1 MSLPIKLWTN
11 VFNMKSTVKN
21 LLVAFLITFF
31 PIAILFA
38 PLIINYNK
46 SASNTKILNKDY
58 SHLSRQ
64 EIINKLNQDFVLPEN
79 LKLEYQGKVFDI
91 STASISASIN
101 TDKIAGNILYRRLD
115 EGLFNYVKYFFNP
128 KEFSLSINYDS
139 PQLNQVIENITS
151 QIDKPFIP
159 TELILKDKKI
169 STNSGSI
176 GLSVD
181 KNKLQEQILNNLS
194 YGNFSETISIPVNY
208 IGSIPDENQINQTI
222 SRTQKIIGKSIVLIT
237 PSDRV
242 TINDQTLI
250 SWVDFDNG
258 FQKDKIASYSQNTAQ
273 SFKHDPIDA
282 VFKFENGK
290 VLEFQTAKNGITVDP
305 DQLSQDII
313 SAFTNLENSDKT
325 NFEFSLSYQS
335 IEPKITNSEAN
346 NLGIKELIGSGTST
360 FKHSSAT
367 RNINITKG
375 SSIVNRIL
383 VAPGDTF
390 SFVKSLGEVT
400 LEAGYAKA
408 YIIRQGKTEL
418 DVGGGICQVSTTLF
432 RAMLNAGLD
441 ITERKA
447 HAYRVSY
454 YEEDSKPGF
463 DATVFIPSPD
473 LKFINDTGHYVLIQ
487 SVLDM
492 NNRRLTYEIYGTSD
506 GRKTEITNYRQWDA
520 TPAPPDVWIDDPTL
534 PVGKVVQDEHA
545 IPGLKTAFDWTVKDK
560 DGKVIHQKTF
570 QSNFVPWAA
579 VYRRG
584 PQN

>member
-1 MSLPIKLWTN
+1 
-11 VFNMKSTVKN
+11 MKSTVKN

-560 DGKVIHQKTF
+560 DGKIIHQKTF

>member
-1 MSLPIKLWTN
+1 
-11 VFNMKSTVKN
+11 MKTTIKN
-21 LLVAFLITFF
+21 LLIALSITALPLLF
-31 PIAILFA
+31 LFA
-38 PLIINYNK
+38 PLILNYNK
-46 SASNTKILNKDY
+46 SASNTKILGKDY
-58 SHLSRQ
+58 SHLSRHQ
-64 EIINKLNQDFVLPEN
+64 IIEKLNQDFILPSN
-79 LKLEYQGKVFDI
+79 LTLESQDKKFDI
-91 STASISASIN
+91 NLDSISITLD
-101 TDKIAGNILYRRLD
+101 TDKIASTILYRRLD
-115 EGLFNYVKYFFNP
+115 EGIINYVKYFFNP
-128 KEFSLSINYDS
+128 KEFFLNFTYDS
-139 PQLNQVIENITS
+139 DKLSQLVDNIST
-151 QIDKPFIP
+151 QIDQPFIP
-159 TELILKDKKI
+159 TELIIKDKKI
-169 STNSGSI
+169 SVSNGSI
-176 GLSVD
+176 GL
-181 KNKLQEQILNNLS
+181 KLNQTKTQEQIINNL
-194 YGNFSETISIPVNY
+194 NFANFNETIQLPVES
-208 IGSIPDENQINQTI
+208 IGSIPNQDKINQTI
-222 SRTQKIIGKSIVLIT
+222 SRAQKLIGKSVVLIT

-242 TINDQTLI
+242 TLNDQTII
-250 SWVDFDNG
+250 SWIDFDNG
-258 FQKDKIASYSQNTAQ
+258 FQKDKIDLYSQNTSQ
-273 SFKHDPIDA
+273 SFKHDPVDA

-290 VLEFQTAKNGITVDP
+290 VLDFQTAKNGVSVNA

-325 NFEFSLSYQS
+325 SYEFNLSYQTT
-335 IEPKITNSEAN
+335 EPKITNSDVN
-346 NLGIKELIGSGTST
+346 NLGVKELIGSGTST

-367 RNINITKG
+367 RNVNIAKG

-383 VAPGDTF
+383 VAPEETF

-473 LKFINDTGHYVLIQ
+473 LKFTNDTGHYVLIQ

-492 NNRRLTYEIYGTSD
+492 DNRRLTYEIYGTSD

-520 TPAPPDVWIDDPTL
+520 TPAPPDVWVDDPTL
-534 PVGKVVQDEHA
+534 PTGKVVQDEHS

-560 DGKVIHQKTF
+560 DGNTIHQKTF
-570 QSNFVPWAA
+570 QSNFAAWAA

>member
-1 MSLPIKLWTN
+1 
-11 VFNMKSTVKN
+11 MKSIAKN
-21 LLVAFLITFF
+21 LSIALLITIF
-31 PIAILFA
+31 PLLFLFA
-38 PLIINYNK
+38 PIIINYNK
-46 SASNTKILNKDY
+46 SASNTKILTKDY

-64 EIINKLNQDFVLPEN
+64 EIINKLNQDFILPEN
-79 LKLEYQGKVFDI
+79 IKLEYQNKNFEI
-91 STASISASIN
+91 STASISASLN
-101 TDKIAGNILYRRLD
+101 TDKIASTILYRRLD
-115 EGLFNYVKYFFNP
+115 EGIINYVKYFFNP
-128 KEFSLSINYDS
+128 KEFFLNFTYDS
-139 PQLNQVIENITS
+139 DKLSQFVDNIST
-151 QIDKPFIP
+151 QIDQPFVP
-159 TELILKDKKI
+159 TELIIKDKKI
-169 STNSGSI
+169 SVSNGSI
-176 GLSVD
+176 GL
-181 KNKLQEQILNNLS
+181 KLNQTKTQEQIINNL
-194 YGNFSETISIPVNY
+194 NFANFNETIQLPVES
-208 IGSIPDENQINQTI
+208 IGSTPNQDKINQTI
-222 SRTQKIIGKSIVLIT
+222 SRAQKLIGKSVVLIT

-242 TINDQTLI
+242 TLNDQTLI
-250 SWVDFDNG
+250 SWIDFDNG
-258 FQKDKIASYSQNTAQ
+258 FQEDKIDLYSQNTSQ
-273 SFKHDPIDA
+273 SFKHDPVDA

-290 VLEFQTAKNGITVDP
+290 VLDFQTAKNGVSVNA

-313 SAFTNLENSDKT
+313 SAFTSLENSDKT
-325 NFEFSLSYQS
+325 SYEFNLSYQTT
-335 IEPKITNSEAN
+335 EPKITNSDVN

-367 RNINITKG
+367 RNVNIAKG

-383 VAPGDTF
+383 VAPEETF

-432 RAMLNAGLD
+432 RAMLNSGLD

-473 LKFINDTGHYVLIQ
+473 LKFTNDTGHYVLIQ

-492 NNRRLTYEIYGTSD
+492 DNRRLTYEIYGTSD

-534 PVGKVVQDEHA
+534 PAGKTVQDEHS

-560 DGKVIHQKTF
+560 NGNIIHQKTF

>member
-1 MSLPIKLWTN
+1 
-11 VFNMKSTVKN
+11 MKSIAKN
-21 LLVAFLITFF
+21 LSIALLITIF
-31 PIAILFA
+31 PLLFLFA
-38 PLIINYNK
+38 PIIINYNK
-46 SASNTKILNKDY
+46 SASNTKILTKDY

-64 EIINKLNQDFVLPEN
+64 EIINKLNQDFILPEN
-79 LKLEYQGKVFDI
+79 IKLEYQNKNFEI
-91 STASISASIN
+91 STASISASLN
-101 TDKIAGNILYRRLD
+101 TDKIASTILYRRLD
-115 EGLFNYVKYFFNP
+115 EGIINYVKYFFNP
-128 KEFSLSINYDS
+128 KEFFLNFTYDS
-139 PQLNQVIENITS
+139 DKLSQFVDNIST
-151 QIDKPFIP
+151 QIDQPFVP
-159 TELILKDKKI
+159 TELIIKDKKI
-169 STNSGSI
+169 SVSNGSI
-176 GLSVD
+176 GL
-181 KNKLQEQILNNLS
+181 KLNQTKTQEQIINNL
-194 YGNFSETISIPVNY
+194 NFANFNETIQLPVES
-208 IGSIPDENQINQTI
+208 IGSTPNQDKINQTI
-222 SRTQKIIGKSIVLIT
+222 SRAQKLIGKSVVLIT

-242 TINDQTLI
+242 TLNDQTLI
-250 SWVDFDNG
+250 SWIDFDNG
-258 FQKDKIASYSQNTAQ
+258 FQEDKIDLYSQNTSQ
-273 SFKHDPIDA
+273 SFKHDPVDA

-290 VLEFQTAKNGITVDP
+290 VLDFQTAKNGVSVNA

-313 SAFTNLENSDKT
+313 SAFTSLENSDKT
-325 NFEFSLSYQS
+325 SYEFNLSYQTT
-335 IEPKITNSEAN
+335 EPKITNSDVN

-367 RNINITKG
+367 RNVNIAKG

-383 VAPGDTF
+383 VAPEETF

-432 RAMLNAGLD
+432 RAMLNSGLD

-473 LKFINDTGHYVLIQ
+473 LKFTNDTGHYVLIQ

-492 NNRRLTYEIYGTSD
+492 DNRRLTYEIYGTSD

-534 PVGKVVQDEHA
+534 PAGKTVQDEHS

-560 DGKVIHQKTF
+560 NGNVIHQKTF

>member
-1 MSLPIKLWTN
+1 
-11 VFNMKSTVKN
+11 MKSAAKN
-21 LLVAFLITFF
+21 LLIAFLIAFL
-31 PIAILFA
+31 PLLFIFS
-38 PLIINYNK
+38 PLILNYNK
-46 SASNTKILNKDY
+46 SASNTKILGKDY

-64 EIINKLNQDFVLPEN
+64 EIINKLNQDFVLPET
-79 LKLEYQGKVFDI
+79 LKLTYQSKNFDI
-91 STASISASIN
+91 SIASISASIN
-101 TDKIAGNILYRRLD
+101 TDKVAGTVLYRRLD
-115 EGLFNYVKYFFNP
+115 EGLFNYIKYFFNP

-139 PQLNQVIENITS
+139 PSLTKNIENIVS

-169 STNSGSI
+169 STSSGSI

-181 KNKLQEQILNNLS
+181 QNKLQEQILNNLS
-194 YGNFSETISIPVNY
+194 YANFSENITIPVNS
-208 IGSIPDENQINQTI
+208 IGSIPNENQINQTI
-222 SRTQKIIGKSIVLIT
+222 SRAQKLIGKSIILIT
-237 PSDRV
+237 PSDRF
-242 TINDQTLI
+242 TLNDQTLI
-250 SWVDFDNG
+250 SWIDFDNG
-258 FQKDKIASYSQNTAQ
+258 FQKDKISSYSQTTAQ
-273 SFKHDPIDA
+273 SFKHDPVDA

-290 VLEFQTAKNGITVDP
+290 VLEFQTAKNGIAVDP

-325 NFEFSLSYQS
+325 NSEFTLSYQS

-360 FKHSSAT
+360 FKHSSTT

-473 LKFINDTGHYVLIQ
+473 LKFTNDTGHYLLIQ

-492 NNRRLTYEIYGTSD
+492 DNRRLTYEIYGTSD
-506 GRKTEITNYRQWDA
+506 GRKTEITNYRQWDS

-534 PVGKVVQDEHA
+534 PAGKTVQDEHA

>member
-1 MSLPIKLWTN
+1 
-11 VFNMKSTVKN
+11 MKSTAKN
-21 LLVAFLITFF
+21 LLIAFLITFF
-31 PIAILFA
+31 PLILLFA

-46 SASNTKILNKDY
+46 TASNTKILGKDY

-64 EIINKLNQDFVLPEN
+64 EIINKLNQDFVLPDN
-79 LKLEYQGKVFDI
+79 LKISYQDKNFTI
-91 STASISASIN
+91 SIASVSASIN
-101 TDKIAGNILYRRLD
+101 TDKVAATILYRRLD
-115 EGLFNYVKYFFNP
+115 EGVVNYVKYFFNP

-139 PQLNQVIENITS
+139 PSLTKIIEDIASQV
-151 QIDKPFIP
+151 DKPFIP

-169 STNSGSI
+169 STNSGSV

-181 KNKLQEQILNNLS
+181 QSKLQEQILNNLS
-194 YGNFSETISIPVNY
+194 FANFSEDISITVNS
-208 IGSIPDENQINQTI
+208 IGSIPDENQVNQTI
-222 SRTQKIIGKSIVLIT
+222 SRAQKLIGKSIILIT

-250 SWVDFDNG
+250 SWIDFNNG
-258 FQKDKIASYSQNTAQ
+258 FQQDKISSYSQNTAQ

-282 VFKFENGK
+282 VFKFENNK
-290 VLEFQTAKNGITVDP
+290 VLEFQTAKNGIAVDP
-305 DQLSQDII
+305 DQLTQDII

-325 NFEFSLSYQS
+325 NFEFTLSYQS
-335 IEPKITNSEAN
+335 IEPKIKNSDAN
-346 NLGIKELIGSGTST
+346 DLGIKELIGSGTST
-360 FKHSSAT
+360 FKHSSPT

-375 SSIVNRIL
+375 SSIVNRLL
-383 VAPGDTF
+383 VGPGDTF

-432 RAMLNAGLD
+432 RAMLNAGLN
-441 ITERKA
+441 ITERKN

-454 YEEDSKPGF
+454 YEEDSKPGY

-492 NNRRLTYEIYGTSD
+492 ENRRLTYEIYGTSD
-506 GRKTEITNYRQWDA
+506 GRKSEISNYRQWDS
-520 TPAPPDVWIDDPTL
+520 TPAPPDIWIDDPTL
-534 PVGKVVQDEHA
+534 PAGKTVQDEHA

-560 DGKVIHQKTF
+560 DGHIIHQKTF